1 MEQWMVIN
9 KGADFKG
16 IGNKFHIDPV
26 TARIIR
32 NREVIGDEEIH
43 SFLAG
48 TLQELPDVHLM
59 QDLDL
64 LVELLDQKINEKAK
78 IRIIGDYD
86 IDGVMSSYILYRA
99 LTRCGAPDHS
109 PNQQTMAPAP
119 ENAGPARCRAPLS
132 AAAAWRVRRFPV

>member
-1 MEQWMVIN
+1 MVIN

-64 LVELLDQKINEKAK
+64 LVELLDQKINCLLYTSPSP
-78 IRIIGDYD
+78 RDST
-86 IDGVMSSYILYRA
+86 SSRM
-99 LTRCGAPDHS
+99 PS
-109 PNQQTMAPAP
+109 
-119 ENAGPARCRAPLS
+119 S
-132 AAAAWRVRRFPV
+132 A

>member
-1 MEQWMVIN
+1 MVIN

-99 LTRCGAPDHS
+99 LTRFRFNPYPSVIRFGIATSTCAPHLVS
-109 PNQQTMAPAP
+109 
-119 ENAGPARCRAPLS
+119 ARYKI
-132 AAAAWRVRRFPV
+132 

>member
-1 MEQWMVIN
+1 MVIN

-86 IDGVMSSYILYRA
+86 IDGVMSSYI
-99 LTRCGAPDHS
+99 
-109 PNQQTMAPAP
+109 
-119 ENAGPARCRAPLS
+119 
-132 AAAAWRVRRFPV
+132 

>member
-1 MEQWMVIN
+1 MVIN

-64 LVELLDQKINEKAK
+64 LVELLDQKINEKDIVYEIQVSDTEKLIITYISFEIDEKQDK
-78 IRIIGDYD
+78 INRMFMKGY
-86 IDGVMSSYILYRA
+86 M
-99 LTRCGAPDHS
+99 LTK
-109 PNQQTMAPAP
+109 
-119 ENAGPARCRAPLS
+119 
-132 AAAAWRVRRFPV
+132 